1 MKKQNVLFLTI
12 AFVLLTAASSFA
24 KGTQP
29 PPPAPEPQIFDRY
42 VSIGDSLTH
51 GFQSGAVD
59 ETRQPTTYPNLIA
72 QKMATEFNQP
82 LLKFPGYLVN
92 IEDVL
97 KGNIAWY
104 EYYYPLVGG
113 ERVDGYDDQAILNNF
128 GITGSESH
136 NGLNTRGSEGGFFKL
151 VLGPDGASQVQ
162 QALDRDPTFVSF
174 WLCNNDVLGSALTC
188 DTGALTPFS
197 DFQRDFGACVEA
209 IAKDTIAEDP
219 EEGTIMGAVLLNVPD
234 VTTIAYLQYTT
245 NPDLPDDSMNP
256 FWMARASSNMAL
268 TPDDIALIQQRTDEI
283 NAEVEYVASANNFA
297 FVDANAKFNDIK
309 AYGHNLRDVNGN
321 ATGQTIT
328 AEYLGGL
335 FSLDGV
341 HPSVTGQAVAAN
353 YIIDEINMTY
363 GTSHGINLG
372 PVNETAAA
380 ASDTLLQDPVDPRN
394 LIDGWV
400 ADAIYFV
407 VELFM

>member
-12 AFVLLTAASSFA
+12 VFVLLTTVGAFA
-24 KGTQP
+24 MGSQ
-29 PPPAPEPQIFDRY
+29 PPAPEPQIFDRY

-59 ETRQPTTYPNLIA
+59 ETRQPTTYPNVIA
-72 QKMATEFNQP
+72 QKMGTEFNQP
-82 LLKFPGYLVN
+82 LLKFPGYLIN

-113 ERVDGYDDQAILNNF
+113 ERVDGYDDQDILNNF

-136 NGLNTRGSEGGFFKL
+136 NGLNTGGSEGGFFKL
-151 VLGPDGASQVQ
+151 VLGSNGAPQVQ

-174 WLCNNDVLGSALTC
+174 WLCNNDVLGAALTC
-188 DTGALTPFS
+188 DTGALTS
-197 DFQRDFGACVEA
+197 LADFQRDFGACVDA
-209 IAKDTIAEDP
+209 IADKDTV
-219 EEGTIMGAVLLNVPD
+219 MGAVLLNVPD
-234 VTTIAYLQYTT
+234 VTCIAYLQEASS
-245 NPDLPDDSMNP
+245 PDLPNGSMNP

-268 TPDDIALIQQRTDEI
+268 TPDDLALIQQRTNEI
-283 NAEVEYVASANNFA
+283 NAEIERVSAADNFA
-297 FVDANAKFNDIK
+297 FVDANAIFTEIRQN
-309 AYGHNLRDVNGN
+309 GHDLKD
-321 ATGQTIT
+321 ATGVPAGQRTIT
-328 AEYLGGL
+328 ADYLGGL

-341 HPSVTGQAVAAN
+341 HPSVTGQSVAAN
-353 YIIDEINMTY
+353 LIIDEINATY
-363 GTSHGINLG
+363 GEDLA
-372 PVNETAAA
+372 PVDELAAA
-380 ASDTLLQDPVDPRN
+380 ASDTLLQDPVDPRD

>member
-12 AFVLLTAASSFA
+12 VFVLLTTAGAFA
-24 KGTQP
+24 MGSH
-29 PPPAPEPQIFDRY
+29 PPAPEPQIFDCY

-59 ETRQPTTYPNLIA
+59 ETRQPTTYPNVIA
-72 QKMATEFNQP
+72 QKMGTAFNQP
-82 LLKFPGYLVN
+82 LLKFPGYLIN

-113 ERVDGYDDQAILNNF
+113 ERVDGYDDQDILNNF

-136 NGLNTRGSEGGFFKL
+136 NGLNTGGSEGGFFKL
-151 VLGPDGASQVQ
+151 VLGSNGAPQVQ

-174 WLCNNDVLGSALTC
+174 WLCNNDVLGAALTC
-188 DTGALTPFS
+188 DTGALTS
-197 DFQRDFGACVEA
+197 LADFQRDFGACVDA
-209 IAKDTIAEDP
+209 IAAKDTV
-219 EEGTIMGAVLLNVPD
+219 MGAVLLNVPD
-234 VTTIAYLQYTT
+234 VTCIAYLQEASS
-245 NPDLPDDSMNP
+245 PDLPYGSMNP

-268 TPDDIALIQQRTDEI
+268 TPDDLALIQQRTDEI
-283 NAEVEYVASANNFA
+283 NAEIERVAVADNFA
-297 FVDANAKFNDIK
+297 FVDANAIFTEIRQN
-309 AYGHNLRDVNGN
+309 GHDLKD
-321 ATGQTIT
+321 ATGVPAGRRTIT
-328 AEYLGGL
+328 ADYLGGL

-341 HPSVTGQAVAAN
+341 HPSVTGQSVAAN
-353 YIIDEINMTY
+353 LIIDEINATY
-363 GTSHGINLG
+363 GQDLA
-372 PVNETAAA
+372 PVDELAAA
-380 ASDTLLQDPVDPRN
+380 ASDTLLQDPVDPRD

>member
-12 AFVLLTAASSFA
+12 AFVLLTTASAFA
-24 KGTQP
+24 WGTQP
-29 PPPAPEPQIFDRY
+29 PAPPEPEPQIFDCY

-72 QKMATEFNQP
+72 QKMGTEFNQP
-82 LLKFPGYLVN
+82 LLKFPGYLIN

-113 ERVDGYDDQAILNNF
+113 ERVDGYDDQNILNNF

-136 NGLNTRGSEGGFFKL
+136 NGLNTGGSEGGFFKL
-151 VLGPDGASQVQ
+151 VLGSNGAPQVN
-162 QALDRDPTFVSF
+162 QALDRNPTFVSF
-174 WLCNNDVLGSALTC
+174 WLCNNDILGSALTC
-188 DTGALTPFS
+188 DVGALTPLA
-197 DFQRDFGACVEA
+197 DFQRDFGACVAA
-209 IAKDTIAEDP
+209 IDAKDSV
-219 EEGTIMGAVLLNVPD
+219 MGAVLLNVPD
-234 VTTIAYLQYTT
+234 VTCIAYLQEA
-245 NPDLPDDSMNP
+245 NSPDLPAGSMNP
-256 FWMARASSNMAL
+256 FWMAHASSNMAL
-268 TPDDIALIQQRTDEI
+268 TPSDIALIQQRTNEI
-283 NAEVEYVASANNFA
+283 NAEIERIAFAYNYA
-297 FVDANAKFNDIK
+297 FVDANAIFYDIK
-309 AYGHNLRDVNGN
+309 QYGYNLKDGYGL
-321 ATGQTIT
+321 ATGQTIS
-328 AEYLGGL
+328 ADYLGGL

-353 YIIDEINMTY
+353 FIIDEINMTY
-363 GTSHGINLG
+363 GENLS
-372 PVNETAAA
+372 PVNEVAAA
-380 ASDTLLQDPVDPRN
+380 ASDTLLQNPVDPRD
-394 LIDGWV
+394 LLDGWV

>member
-1 MKKQNVLFLTI
+1 MKKNRIFLLAIT
-12 AFVLLTAASSFA
+12 FLMLTVASAYS
-24 KGTQP
+24 KGDDPP
-29 PPPAPEPQIFDRY
+29 PPPAPVDPQIFDCY

-72 QKMATEFNQP
+72 AKMGTEFNQP
-82 LLKFPGYLVN
+82 LLKFPGYLIN

-113 ERVDGYDDQAILNNF
+113 ERVDGYDDQATLHNF
-128 GITGSESH
+128 GITGSEAH
-136 NGLNTRGSEGGFFKL
+136 NGLNTGGNEGGFFKL
-151 VLGPDGASQVQ
+151 VLGKNGAPQVN
-162 QALDRDPTFVSF
+162 QALDRNPTFVSF

-188 DTGALTPFS
+188 DINALTPLNEFKNDFS
-197 DFQRDFGACVEA
+197 ACVNA
-209 IAKDTIAEDP
+209 IVSKSSVQ
-219 EEGTIMGAVLLNVPD
+219 GAVLLNVPD
-234 VTTIAYLQYTT
+234 VTTIAYLQEV
-245 NPDLPDDSMNP
+245 NDPGLPAGSMNP
-256 FWMARASSNMAL
+256 FWMARASASMML
-268 TPDDIALIQQRTDEI
+268 TPADLALIQQRTNEI
-283 NAEVEYVASANNFA
+283 NAEIENIAMANDFA
-297 FVDANAKFNDIK
+297 FVNANELFNGIK
-309 AYGHNLRDVNGN
+309 ANGHLLRDGNGL
-321 ATGQTIT
+321 ATGQTIS
-328 AEYLGGL
+328 ADYLGGL

-353 YIIDEINMTY
+353 FIIDEINMTY
-363 GTSHGINLG
+363 GENLS
-372 PVNETAAA
+372 PVNEVAAA
-380 ASDTLLQDPVDPRN
+380 ASDTLLQNPVDPRL